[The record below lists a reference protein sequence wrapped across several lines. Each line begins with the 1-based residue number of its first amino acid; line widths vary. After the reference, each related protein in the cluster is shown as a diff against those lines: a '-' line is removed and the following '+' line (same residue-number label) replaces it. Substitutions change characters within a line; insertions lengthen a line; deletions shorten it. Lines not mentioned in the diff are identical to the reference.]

1 MPLDSMLTVPH
12 VLAAEVRGTDGR
24 LLVVL
29 TDTASLWVIG
39 RDMAQVQLDAAG
51 VADLLAV
58 LADVAERMGEG
69 GRELPALD
77 RPVGP
82 NPRRDCR

>member
-1 MPLDSMLTVPH
+1 MPTVPH
-12 VLAAEVRGTDGR
+12 VLAAEVQGIESR

-51 VADLLAV
+51 VQALQQLLAE
-58 LADVAERMGEG
+58 VAAAMGEG
-69 GRELPALD
+69 GREVPTL
-77 RPVGP
+77 
-82 NPRRDCR
+82 

>member
-1 MPLDSMLTVPH
+1 MLSPMPTVPH
-12 VLAAEVRGTDGR
+12 VLAAEVQGIDSR

-39 RDMAQVQLDAAG
+39 RDMAQVQLDAA
-51 VADLLAV
+51 
-58 LADVAERMGEG
+58 RMVEG
-69 GRELPALD
+69 GREPPALD

-82 NPRRDCR
+82 NPLGGL

>member
-1 MPLDSMLTVPH
+1 MLSPMPTVPH
-12 VLAAEVRGTDGR
+12 VPAAEVQGIDSR

-39 RDMAQVQLDAAG
+39 RDMAQVQLDAA
-51 VADLLAV
+51 
-58 LADVAERMGEG
+58 RMVEG
-69 GRELPALD
+69 GREPPALD

-82 NPRRDCR
+82 NPLGGL

>member
-1 MPLDSMLTVPH
+1 MLSPMPTVPH
-12 VLAAEVRGTDGR
+12 VLAAEVQGIDSR

-39 RDMAQVQLDAAG
+39 RDMAQVQLDAA
-51 VADLLAV
+51 
-58 LADVAERMGEG
+58 RMVEG
-69 GRELPALD
+69 GREPPALD

-82 NPRRDCR
+82 SPLGGL

>member
-1 MPLDSMLTVPH
+1 MMLSPMPTVPH
-12 VLAAEVRGTDGR
+12 VLAAEVQGIDSR

-39 RDMAQVQLDAAG
+39 RDMAQVQLDAA
-51 VADLLAV
+51 
-58 LADVAERMGEG
+58 RMVEG
-69 GRELPALD
+69 GREPPALD

-82 NPRRDCR
+82 NPLGGL

>member
-1 MPLDSMLTVPH
+1 MLSPMPTVPH
-12 VLAAEVRGTDGR
+12 VLAAEVQGIDSR

-39 RDMAQVQLDAAG
+39 RDMAQVQLDAA
-51 VADLLAV
+51 
-58 LADVAERMGEG
+58 RMVEG
-69 GRELPALD
+69 GREPPALD

-82 NPRRDCR
+82 DPLRGL